1 MCMYSRLSV
10 VNPMT
15 LSALTWCTCG
25 SHLLTG
31 LPSNWVSFR
40 PLSINPTSTH
50 NLLSTFL
57 QLRSPIA
64 SCCSK
69 PVLSFPCASPIS
81 VSPILSLAPAQGLKV
96 FVLLLPP
103 ARTSLTLHPG
113 PAGLPPPLLS
123 STRLNYFL
131 PQSRAPTAIPQ
142 GILPKPQNPVHSF
155 TQNLP
160 EFLTRMIVPN

>member
-69 PVLSFPCASPIS
+69 PVLSFPHAFPCSRPR
-81 VSPILSLAPAQGLKV
+81 PQGLCSSPSSCQDLAHTASWACRAPSPAALLHSPK
-96 FVLLLPP
+96 LLPASEQGSNSNSSGNSAKASEP
-103 ARTSLTLHPG
+103 CSLLHAELARVSHP
-113 PAGLPPPLLS
+113 
-123 STRLNYFL
+123 NDC
-131 PQSRAPTAIPQ
+131 PQ
-142 GILPKPQNPVHSF
+142 LV
-155 TQNLP
+155 
-160 EFLTRMIVPN
+160 

>member
-69 PVLSFPCASPIS
+69 PVLSFPCASPTS
-81 VSPILSLAPAQGLKV
+81 VSPMLSLAPAQGLKV

-103 ARTSLTLHPG
+103 ARTHTASW
-113 PAGLPPPLLS
+113 AC
-123 STRLNYFL
+123 
-131 PQSRAPTAIPQ
+131 RAPSPAALLHSPKLLPASEQGSNSNSSGNSAKASEPCSLLHAELARVSHPNDCPQ
-142 GILPKPQNPVHSF
+142 LV
-155 TQNLP
+155 
-160 EFLTRMIVPN
+160 

>member
-57 QLRSPIA
+57 QLRSPIT

-69 PVLSFPCASPIS
+69 AVLSFLCASPAS
-81 VSPILSLAPAQGLKV
+81 VSPMLSLAPTQGLRV
-96 FVLLLPP
+96 SILLPP
-103 ARTSLTLHPG
+103 ARASLTLHPG

-123 STRLNYFL
+123 SACLNYFL
-131 PQSRAPTAIPQ
+131 PQSTAPAAIPQ